1 MATTTTTNRLVVLA
15 LVALGVLV
23 VLPTLFMG
31 GGMMGYR
38 GPMMGWMYGTNAPGW
53 LFAVGLVS
61 QLLLVALVVGVGYL
75 AYQTLTGGGASTDP
89 AMDELRAAFARG
101 DINEEEFDRRETRL
115 QRDER

>member
-1 MATTTTTNRLVVLA
+1 MATTTTTNRLVALT
-15 LVALGVLV
+15 LVALGVLL
-23 VLPTLFMG
+23 VLSSLFAG

-53 LFAVGLVS
+53 LFAVGLVG

-75 AYQTLTGGGASTDP
+75 AYRTLTGERTDP

-101 DINEEEFDRRETRL
+101 DIDDEEFDRREARL
-115 QRDER
+115 RRDER